1 LGQPSSKDA
10 NSQFSTFVGSL
21 ALNNQIAGMAISS
34 SSISVVGG
42 SISYS
47 QPNLALILGICIPVG
62 TLLIAGIILFFY
74 CRKRKSSEAMEK
86 HVIDDS
92 GVTGREEFEL
102 SAKYN
107 DTGRPIEGSI
117 N

>member
-62 TLLIAGIILFFY
+62 TLCNFVIYFSDCGYNFVLLLQKEKII
-74 CRKRKSSEAMEK
+74 
-86 HVIDDS
+86 
-92 GVTGREEFEL
+92 
-102 SAKYN
+102 
-107 DTGRPIEGSI
+107 
-117 N
+117 